1 MLKYIVVGVFTAFF
15 FMGCAS
21 HQHMVVV
28 DSTPSDALVSVYSEK
43 DETFSKYMIIAG
55 NTPLSRNLDFGSKG
69 VLWLG
74 FEKRGYQAKMEEILP
89 ETGTVTVHLEKIKD
103 GNKKAVTGVTPADI
117 HRVLIFRPDV
127 KVTQRSFSEEKVLA
141 EASTSLQ
148 DAILTD
154 IPPRL
159 PGTCMVER
167 IETTESNRKHIKALW
182 RDVRSQMELCDPVRL
197 KYRSIPPVLE
207 TKSSRNA
214 GLILGN
220 GGEGTVMLF
229 ISGNQNVETTGLQ
242 LGTSLVNEHSPVK
255 FDDKAISSGGL
266 LIKAALIDCS
276 QGEIL
281 WIGRGGWNVV
291 VSDLLSYFNH

>member
-1 MLKYIVVGVFTAFF
+1 MLKYLIAGVFTSFF
-15 FMGCAS
+15 FVGCAS
-21 HQHMVVV
+21 HQHMAVV

-43 DETFSKYMIIAG
+43 DETFSKYMFIAG

-74 FEKRGYQAKMEEILP
+74 FEKRGYQNKMEEIHP
-89 ETGTVTVHLEKIKD
+89 ETGALTVNLELIGD
-103 GNKKAVTGVTPADI
+103 GNAVTGLSPTDI
-117 HRVLIFRPDV
+117 QRILIFRPDV
-127 KVTQRSFSEEKVLA
+127 NVTQRSFSEEKVLA

-154 IPPRL
+154 IQPRL
-159 PGTCMVER
+159 PRTCMVER
-167 IETTESNRKHIKALW
+167 IDTTESNRKHIKALW
-182 RDVRSQMELCDPVRL
+182 RDVRSEMELCDPVRL
-197 KYRSIPPVLE
+197 KYRSITPVLE

-220 GGEGTVMLF
+220 GREGTVMLF

-242 LGTSLVNEHSPVK
+242 LGTSLVNEHGPVK
-255 FDDKAISSGGL
+255 FDDKAISTGGL

-281 WIGRGGWNVV
+281 WIGKGGWTAV
-291 VSDLLSYFNH
+291 VSDLISYFDL